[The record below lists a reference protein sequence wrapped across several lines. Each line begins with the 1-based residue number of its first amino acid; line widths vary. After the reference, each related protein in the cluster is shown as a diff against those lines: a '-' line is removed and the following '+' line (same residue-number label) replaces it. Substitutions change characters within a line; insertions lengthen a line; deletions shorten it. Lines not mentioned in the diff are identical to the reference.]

1 MLKEGKVYLLKTTR
15 GSVWL
20 FKKYLGH
27 YFRNHI
33 AGCNMALCLDDMY
46 KTNNDGYVCR
56 DDEIMLI
63 KPASENYIAI
73 WNRAFNDNVEL
84 R

>member
-1 MLKEGKVYLLKTTR
+1 MKEGKVYLVKITY

-20 FKKYLGH
+20 FKK
-27 YFRNHI
+27 HI
-33 AGCNMALCLDDMY
+33 GICSDKITGCNSALCLDDMF
-46 KTNNDGYVCR
+46 KVNHDGYVCR

-63 KPASENYIAI
+63 KPANENYIAI

>member
-1 MLKEGKVYLLKTTR
+1 MLEEGKIYLLKTTH

-20 FKKYLGH
+20 FKKYSEC
-27 YFRNHI
+27 FRNKMTSCYRSI
-33 AGCNMALCLDDMY
+33 CIDDMY
-46 KTNNDGYVCR
+46 KTNSVGYVCR
-56 DDEIMLI
+56 DDEIMWI

-73 WNRAFNDNVEL
+73 WNREFNDNVEL